1 MGEAK
6 SIDPAALEMLRHADE
21 CGVETVFSRAD
32 AMKPCPIGES
42 GACCRI
48 CSMGPCRLVGKDAE
62 EKTGLC
68 GADLPTIAARHFA
81 RQVAG
86 GAAAHSDHGRD
97 MAMTLRAVAT
107 GEAKGYQVKDEQKLM
122 AVAAFMGVPTGGR
135 NVNEI
140 ALDVADVALAQFGQ
154 PLGEIVYTRRAT
166 PKRQALWKKLRLTP
180 RAVDREIVEILHRTH
195 EGVDLDAEHI
205 LKASL
210 RCALADGWGGS
221 MLSTDMSDI
230 LFGTPSPVSAE
241 VNLGVLKADQVNVV
255 VHGHEP
261 TLSAMLVEA
270 ARDPELIAEAKAK
283 GAEGINLA
291 GICCT
296 SNEILMRYG
305 IPPAGNFL
313 HQELAVLTGAVEAMI
328 VDVQCIMQALGP
340 LAQRFHTKLITT
352 SPKAKIPGAVHV
364 EFDEHRAPETAREIV
379 RLAIDNY
386 ANRGPIHIPDYHEP
400 LVAGFSHEYLNYMQ
414 GGFHRGSFRPLN
426 DAVIAGRIRGLAGVV
441 GCNNARVTQDEGI
454 VTMIKEFVARDVMVV
469 VTGCAATAGAKAGYL
484 SPEILDAA
492 GPGLREVME
501 AIGIPPVLH
510 LGSCVDNSRI
520 LTVLTQVATEG
531 GLGTD
536 IDDLPAVGLCPE
548 WMCEKA
554 IAIGTYFAASG
565 AHVIFG
571 VSSPVAASSV
581 ATRLMTE
588 GWEDMV
594 GGDLEFIPDW
604 SEMLARALELID
616 AKREALKLKPY
627 DPAQFGDSGDSPY
640 FKAIRAYLAEKAD
653 EAARGVETVDA
664 VVYPLAEG
672 HSHDHGDGHS
682 DESGS
687 GHRHGYGEAHGHGHD
702 AGPLHA
708 HGQAQPADH
717 AHGED
722 A

>member
-1 MGEAK
+1 MDDVKSEDVKTETPK
-6 SIDPAALEMLRHADE
+6 SIDPAALEMLLHADD
-21 CGVETVFSRAD
+21 CGIETAFDRAD
-32 AMKPCPIGES
+32 HMKPCPIGET

-62 EKTGLC
+62 SKVGIC

-86 GAAAHSDHGRD
+86 GVAAHSDHGRD
-97 MAMTLRAVAT
+97 MAMTLHAVAS
-107 GEAKGYQVKDEQKLM
+107 GQAPGYKIKDEQKLM
-122 AVAAFMGVPTGGR
+122 AVAAHMDIPTADR
-135 NVNEI
+135 EVNDI
-140 ALDVADVALAQFGQ
+140 ALDVSEKALEQFGQ
-154 PLGEIVYTRRAT
+154 PFGEIVYTRRAT
-166 PKRQALWKKLRLTP
+166 PKRQDLWKKLKLTP
-180 RAVDREIVEILHRTH
+180 RAIDREIAEVLHRTH
-195 EGVDLDAEHI
+195 EGVDLDAENI
-205 LKASL
+205 LKSAL
-210 RCALADGWGGS
+210 RCSLADGWGGA
-221 MLSTDMSDI
+221 MLSTDISDI
-230 LFGTPSPVSAE
+230 LFGTPSPLSSE
-241 VNLGVLKADQVNVV
+241 VNLGVLKSDQVNVV

-270 ARDPELIAEAKAK
+270 SRDPELIAEAKAV

-313 HQELAVLTGAVEAMI
+313 HQELAVLTGAVEAMV

-340 LAQRFHTKLITT
+340 LSQRFHTQLITT

-364 EFDEHRAPETAREIV
+364 EFDERRAPETATEIM
-379 RLAIDNY
+379 RMAIANY
-386 ANRGPIHIPDYHEP
+386 KNRGPIHIPDYHEP

-441 GCNNARVTQDEGI
+441 GCNNVRVTQDEGI
-454 VTMIKEFVARDVMVV
+454 VTMIKEFIARDVMVV

-531 GLGTD
+531 GLGDD
-536 IDDLPAVGLCPE
+536 IDELPAVGLCPE

-571 VSSPVAASSV
+571 VSSPVKASTV

-588 GWEDMV
+588 GWEEMV

-604 SEMLARALELID
+604 SEMLARSLELID
-616 AKREALKLKPY
+616 GKRAALKLKPY
-627 DPAQFGDSGDSPY
+627 DPSHFGDSGDTPY
-640 FKAIRAYLAEKAD
+640 FTAIREYLTAQD
-653 EAARGVETVDA
+653 EVEIVGSA
-664 VVYPLAEG
+664 VYPLAEG
-672 HSHDHGDGHS
+672 HSHDHGPG
-682 DESGS
+682 
-687 GHRHGYGEAHGHGHD
+687 
-702 AGPLHA
+702 HA
-708 HGQAQPADH
+708 HAE
-717 AHGED
+717 GED
-722 A
+722 R

>member
-1 MGEAK
+1 MAEQTNDDVKKVAAK
-6 SIDPAALEMLRHADE
+6 SIDPAAIEMIHHAEE
-21 CGVETVFSRAD
+21 CGIGTVFQRASD
-32 AMKPCPIGES
+32 MKPCPIGES

-68 GADLPTIAARHFA
+68 GADMGTIATRHFA

-97 MAMTLRAVAT
+97 MALTLRAVAL
-107 GEAKGYQVKDEQKLM
+107 GEAQGYKVKDEQKLM
-122 AVAAFMGVPTGGR
+122 VVAANLGIATEGR
-135 NVNEI
+135 AVNDV
-140 ALDVADVALAQFGQ
+140 ALDVADKALEQFGQ
-154 PLGEIVYTRRAT
+154 PLGEIVYTKRAT
-166 PKRQALWKKLRLTP
+166 PKRQKLWRELGITP
-180 RAVDREIVEILHRTH
+180 RAVDREIAEVLHRTH
-195 EGVDLDAEHI
+195 EGVDLDPENI
-205 LKASL
+205 LKSAL
-210 RCALADGWGGS
+210 RCSLADGWGGS
-221 MLSTDMSDI
+221 MLSTDISDI
-230 LFGTPSPVSAE
+230 LFGTPSPLSSE
-241 VNLGVLKADQVNVV
+241 VNLGVLKSDQVNVI

-270 ARDPELIAEAKAK
+270 ARDPELIAEAKAA

-305 IPPAGNFL
+305 IPAAGNFL
-313 HQELAVLTGAVEAMI
+313 HQELAVLTGAVEVMV
-328 VDVQCIMQALGP
+328 VDVQCIMQALSP
-340 LAQRFHTKLITT
+340 LSQRFHTKLVTT
-352 SPKAKIPGAVHV
+352 SPKAKIPGAQHV
-364 EFDEHRAPETAREIV
+364 EFDEERAPETAREIV
-379 RLAIDNY
+379 RMAIANFS
-386 ANRGPIHIPDYHEP
+386 NRGPIHIPDYHEP
-400 LVAGFSHEYLNYMQ
+400 LIAGFSHEYLNYMQ

-454 VTMIKEFVARDVMVV
+454 VEMIKRFIADDVMVV

-484 SPEILDAA
+484 SPEILDHA

-531 GLGTD
+531 GLGED

-554 IAIGTYFAASG
+554 ISIGTYFAASG

-571 VSSPVAASSV
+571 VSSPVEASSE
-581 ATRLMTE
+581 ATRLMTT
-588 GWEDMV
+588 GWEEMV

-604 SEMLARALELID
+604 DEMYARSLELID
-616 AKREALKLKPY
+616 AKRAALKLPQY
-627 DPAQFGDSGDSPY
+627 DPSQYGASGDSA
-640 FKAIRAYLAEKAD
+640 FFAAIKDYLAEKAR
-653 EAARGVETVDA
+653 EEERGVETVGSP
-664 VVYPLAEG
+664 VYPLAEG
-672 HSHDHGDGHS
+672 HDHGDGHTHEHTH
-682 DESGS
+682 DE
-687 GHRHGYGEAHGHGHD
+687 GEA
-702 AGPLHA
+702 
-708 HGQAQPADH
+708 
-717 AHGED
+717 
-722 A
+722 

>member
-1 MGEAK
+1 MGDVK
-6 SIDPAALEMLRHADE
+6 SVDPAALEMIAHAE
-21 CGVETVFSRAD
+21 SCGISTAFSRAD
-32 AMKPCPIGES
+32 EMKPCPIGEV

-62 EKTGLC
+62 QKTGIC

-86 GAAAHSDHGRD
+86 GVAAHSDHGRD
-97 MAMTLRAVAT
+97 MALTLVAVAK
-107 GEAKGYQVKDEQKLM
+107 GEAQGYTVKDEQKLM
-122 AVAAFMGVPTGGR
+122 IVAGYMDIPTKDR
-135 NVNEI
+135 EVNEI
-140 ALDVADVALAQFGQ
+140 ALDVGMKALEQFGQ
-154 PLGEIVYTRRAT
+154 PFGEIVYTRRAT

-180 RAVDREIVEILHRTH
+180 RAVDREIAEVLHRTH
-195 EGVDLDAEHI
+195 EGVDLDAENI
-205 LKASL
+205 LKSAL
-210 RCALADGWGGS
+210 RCSLADGWGGS
-221 MLSTDMSDI
+221 MLSTDISDI
-230 LFGTPSPVSAE
+230 LFGTPSPLSSE
-241 VNLGVLKADQVNVV
+241 VNLGVLKTDQVNVV

-261 TLSAMLVEA
+261 TLSAMMVEA
-270 ARDPELIAEAKAK
+270 SRDPELIAEAKAK

-296 SNEILMRYG
+296 ANEILMRYG

-313 HQELAVLTGAVEAMI
+313 HQELAVLTGAVEAMV
-328 VDVQCIMQALGP
+328 VDVQCIMQALAP
-340 LAQRFHTKLITT
+340 LSQRFHTKLVTT

-364 EFDEHRAPETAREIV
+364 EFDEHRAPETAREII
-379 RLAIDNY
+379 RMAIDNY
-386 ANRGPIHIPDYHEP
+386 PNRGPVHIPNYHEP

-414 GGFHRGSFRPLN
+414 GGFHRASFRPLN
-426 DAVIAGRIRGLAGVV
+426 DAIIAGRVRGLAGVV
-441 GCNNARVTQDEGI
+441 GCNNARVPQDQAI
-454 VTMIKEFVARDVMVV
+454 VELIRNFIANDVMVV

-531 GLGTD
+531 GLGED

-571 VSSPVAASSV
+571 VSSPVKASRV
-581 ATRLMTE
+581 VTGLMTK
-588 GWEDMV
+588 GWEALV

-604 SEMLARALELID
+604 NEMLARSLELID
-616 AKREALKLKPY
+616 GKRAALKLSPY

-640 FKAIRAYLAEKAD
+640 FAAIKAYLAEKA
-653 EAARGVETVDA
+653 EEQERGVETVGSP
-664 VVYPLAEG
+664 VHPLAEG
-672 HSHDHGDGHS
+672 HSHDDDADHKHGDDG
-682 DESGS
+682 
-687 GHRHGYGEAHGHGHD
+687 GEG
-702 AGPLHA
+702 
-708 HGQAQPADH
+708 
-717 AHGED
+717 
-722 A
+722 